1 MSKSIFEFK
10 KGDKIVRVEPAK
22 SYGTSLFGEPL
33 KGDRSYIGEELEFM
47 GVLNGCVYVKPIRI
61 TWINK
66 KDDLRNLPLDVFSE
80 GWDYWV
86 DPKSLLDD
94 SLEDAISATE
104 SELKKRIELAI
115 ADENYELADKLSKL
129 IKRK

>member
-1 MSKSIFEFK
+1 MIFLLFIEKNILPTSIYDKQILPRDKDELIKFALTDLIYPVSSFSFK
-10 KGDKIVRVEPAK
+10 ESAIGCL
-22 SYGTSLFGEPL
+22 LFLSQFYSGVGE
-33 KGDRSYIGEELEFM
+33 
-47 GVLNGCVYVKPIRI
+47 NPIH
-61 TWINK
+61 
-66 KDDLRNLPLDVFSE
+66 
-80 GWDYWV
+80 
-86 DPKSLLDD
+86 DD

>member
-1 MSKSIFEFK
+1 
-10 KGDKIVRVEPAK
+10 
-22 SYGTSLFGEPL
+22 
-33 KGDRSYIGEELEFM
+33 M
-47 GVLNGCVYVKPIRI
+47 GVLNGCVYVKPTRI